1 MAVAHSS
8 SAICYVLLVLRMTSY
23 FHIVG
28 PIGGRMGIALYI
40 SSPVAAGGAQATVGR
55 LAH

>member
-1 MAVAHSS
+1 
-8 SAICYVLLVLRMTSY
+8 MTSY